1 MPTDRRVSAGER
13 IRIPADTWNDVLET
27 VRRARGSR
35 LGSGGSG
42 PLADAVGASVVVL
55 IQNATGAAL
64 DEGACL
70 AIGDALVTVGIDFAD
85 EPIFSGDTPASAT
98 DAVAVLV
105 EPLANG
111 EIGRAVIQGVA
122 VATVDVGSVG
132 HGYAS
137 PASGDAF
144 LTSGTTGPVR
154 ILSTP
159 GGTGSQ
165 TVAVLLTGAPPTG
178 VTVGAFDGS
187 PSYPDIVS
195 IEIDEAQGGVV
206 TQPGAGR
213 AKISWASA
221 SLTSP
226 GVIDTT
232 SQTIAGAKNFKDFT
246 TFHDEITIENGYSSG
261 APTVSDP
268 ARINFEGAALSPGGS
283 LFQTE
288 VMTYRKDWAIP
299 VTNYYNWSAATRIV
313 SGSVYL
319 QTVLTYN
326 AETGLHTFDL
336 HRGAFTGST
345 VSGTAAT
352 CAYALD
358 GVLGAT
364 ATVAGMEFTGGL
376 YTGGTASVVT
386 SVGGSGGTTG
396 LSFSG
401 GPITSSG
408 TLTLGGT
415 LAPENGGTGQ
425 TDAFT
430 FAYMWGTD

>member
-42 PLADAVGASVVVL
+42 PLADAVGASTIVL
-55 IQNATGAAL
+55 LQNDTGAAL
-64 DEGACL
+64 DAGACL
-70 AIGDALVTVGIDFAD
+70 AIGDAMVTVGIDFAD
-85 EPIFSGDTPASAT
+85 EPIFSGDTPGSAT

-132 HGYAS
+132 HGYAA

-144 LTSGTTGPVR
+144 LTSGTSGPVR

-165 TVAVLLTGAPPTG
+165 TVAVLLTGG
-178 VTVGAFDGS
+178 TVGVGVKESDGS
-187 PSYPDIVS
+187 PDYLSIVTL
-195 IEIDEAQGGVV
+195 EIDQSQGGVV

-213 AKISWASA
+213 AKISWQNASA
-221 SLTSP
+221 TQAGVLSTSA
-226 GVIDTT
+226 
-232 SQTIAGAKNFKDFT
+232 QTIGGAKTFAAT
-246 TFHDEITIENGYSSG
+246 TYFDVATYCYFAQIASSFAATVLSPPGYGVPSGYASADYGRFGTSG
-261 APTVSDP
+261 AGGGANIQVFNGNDPGLSCNFTVSSIVSTGKVTATLVTPHSGRDP
-268 ARINFEGAALSPGGS
+268 AFGIQDPILGFLRGLTTTAGG
-283 LFQTE
+283 
-288 VMTYRKDWAIP
+288 
-299 VTNYYNWSAATRIV
+299 
-313 SGSVYL
+313 
-319 QTVLTYN
+319 LT
-326 AETGLHTFDL
+326 
-336 HRGAFTGST
+336 
-345 VSGTAAT
+345 
-352 CAYALD
+352 
-358 GVLGAT
+358 
-364 ATVAGMEFTGGL
+364 FTGGIL
-376 YTGGTASVVT
+376 TASSGGAAVT
-386 SVGGSGGTTG
+386 SIDVSGGTTG
-396 LSFSG
+396 LTFSG
-401 GPITSSG
+401 GPVTSTG